1 MLHVISHGITPQGGI
16 ICSYFTPM
24 TLPIAMPFIWIKF
37 HHLISHQTWQLT
49 ISCHKVRCT
58 DLLIINNG
66 WIISEKKIAATTTKT
81 SQYVVSFFFKKKKKK
96 DNWVVTEIYC
106 ALLTFTNFR
115 FWFGTRWTNQL
126 LHAIFCLTSK
136 LFSLGK
142 VLNSTLCNFNIKRGK
157 ASWIVSFQG

>member
-81 SQYVVSFFFKKKKKK
+81 SQYVVSFFLKKKKKTKYEISFFFKKKKKK
-96 DNWVVTEIYC
+96 TIE
-106 ALLTFTNFR
+106 LSLKFTVP
-115 FWFGTRWTNQL
+115 
-126 LHAIFCLTSK
+126 C
-136 LFSLGK
+136 
-142 VLNSTLCNFNIKRGK
+142 
-157 ASWIVSFQG
+157 